1 MRGYRDVIAIRE
13 VWTTLLLSALIRIP
27 IFSLGIVMSVHVV
40 SSLHLDY
47 VRAGAVTTVVTVA
60 TMISGP
66 WRGSMVDHKGLLR
79 TMLPSLIIT
88 TITWGL
94 SPWLGYFPLLVLCA
108 IGGLWNYPIFTIP
121 RQVLMVA
128 VPTSRR
134 RAALSLDSVSVEIC
148 YMIGPTVAIIDRKSV
163 V

>member
-1 MRGYRDVIAIRE
+1 MHGYRDVIAIRE
-13 VWTTLLLSALIRIP
+13 VWTTLLLAALIWIP

-66 WRGSMVDHKGLLR
+66 WRGSMVDRRGLRR
-79 TMLPSLIIT
+79 TMLPSLITT

-94 SPWLGYFPLLVLCA
+94 CPWLGYFPLLVLCA
-108 IGGLWNYPIFTIP
+108 ICLLY
-121 RQVLMVA
+121 
-128 VPTSRR
+128 TSD
-134 RAALSLDSVSVEIC
+134 AADE
-148 YMIGPTVAIIDRKSV
+148 
-163 V
+163 